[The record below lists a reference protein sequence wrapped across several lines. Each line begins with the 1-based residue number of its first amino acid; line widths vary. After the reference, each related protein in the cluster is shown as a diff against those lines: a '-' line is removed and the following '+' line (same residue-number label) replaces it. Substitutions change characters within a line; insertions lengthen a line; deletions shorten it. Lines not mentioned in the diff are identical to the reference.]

1 LSQEDFTMNA
11 NVRFAVSPQ
20 ADPLVH
26 AYQAARLALV
36 HREAGRIPGL
46 KADLPVPTLLLVTG
60 AEEAMA
66 QLLAALE
73 AAQVFAAVE
82 VEVDAE
88 NDQAVQDFAEHLR
101 DRSDNVVVVAR
112 RADPG
117 PAA

>member
-1 LSQEDFTMNA
+1 MNA
-11 NVRFAVSPQ
+11 AIRFAISPE

-46 KADLPVPTLLLVTG
+46 KADLPAPTLLLVTG
-60 AEEAMA
+60 AEEPMA
-66 QLLAALE
+66 RLLAALE
-73 AAQVFAAVE
+73 AAQVFASVE

-88 NDQAVQDFAEHLR
+88 NDQAVQDFAEYLR
-101 DRSDNVVVVAR
+101 DRSDVVVVVAR